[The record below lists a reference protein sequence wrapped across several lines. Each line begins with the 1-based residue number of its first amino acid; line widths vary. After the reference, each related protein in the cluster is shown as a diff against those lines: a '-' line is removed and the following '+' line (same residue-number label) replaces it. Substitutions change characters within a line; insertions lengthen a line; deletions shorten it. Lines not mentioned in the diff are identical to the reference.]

1 MRYILIILIAL
12 LSINPIFAGDSDKP
26 MAVKGKV
33 VDQNN
38 EPLAGVEVLIVETNT
53 KVYTDLNG
61 NFEVSSTQLQ
71 KYTIKITAI
80 SYKDLVLKAEPVK
93 QSAPAVLII
102 SYLSVKLFNFT
113 WYDSGVGTPCCVES
127 STLTVAFKF
136 PILEGLP
143 ISLNWSQDV
152 IAKQPP
158 NSNPANNA
166 ILFIF
171 IAVVVIT

>member
-1 MRYILIILIAL
+1 MRYILIILITL

-93 QSAPAVLII
+93 QSAPAVLIR
-102 SYLSVKLFNFT
+102 LQEN
-113 WYDSGVGTPCCVES
+113 
-127 STLTVAFKF
+127 
-136 PILEGLP
+136 
-143 ISLNWSQDV
+143 
-152 IAKQPP
+152 
-158 NSNPANNA
+158 
-166 ILFIF
+166 
-171 IAVVVIT
+171 